1 MTTTATKTS
10 PKKWICAVSIF
21 ITLIPTQLLIC
32 TFFATFP
39 CICAILERYNSMLT
53 SRYHHAWL
61 VSYRSSCQ
69 GKRGLR
75 HQMPNDNHIQAQND
89 IQLPDTGPSWTKCG
103 LQFDLNPSKSA
114 RAWNI
119 TSLFWIL
126 FEGYLACAFC
136 CCFKTCMG
144 EEGAHARLRLCLEFY
159 LNVTLRVHFSFAF
172 KRIFVMH
179 SFFFECYITRAF
191 LRCFQTNIRVTE
203 FLQNFCD
210 TSVWLGG
217 EVRSFSSRFIFLF
230 STYFVDQSCAGLCC

>member
-1 MTTTATKTS
+1 
-10 PKKWICAVSIF
+10 
-21 ITLIPTQLLIC
+21 
-32 TFFATFP
+32 
-39 CICAILERYNSMLT
+39 
-53 SRYHHAWL
+53 
-61 VSYRSSCQ
+61 
-69 GKRGLR
+69 
-75 HQMPNDNHIQAQND
+75 MPNDNHIQAQND

-103 LQFDLNPSKSA
+103 LQFHLNPSKWA

-126 FEGYLACAFC
+126 FEGYLALAFC
-136 CCFKTCMG
+136 CCFKTCME

-179 SFFFECYITRAF
+179 SFFFERYITRAF